1 MIARRGIAIAST
13 ALAMVVAATVV
24 ASTSA
29 QTADRSVET
38 TTYSATPTTA
48 REAVRERPRGVV
60 EDCSTAPGWPGG
72 SAREFTS
79 RANRVVG
86 PLALEGAGVM
96 LAYAESVGGN
106 KLLVHVRGE
115 HRVTLELSRQTRI
128 DVGFAFGSPL
138 GATRASKWNL
148 RNTRRVVTFRACQRA
163 ERSGLTEDWPEWPVT
178 GWVGWL
184 LASSPRCVPLLVWV
198 DDEPSPRR
206 AVIPFGVRHCG

>member
-1 MIARRGIAIAST
+1 MTARGGIAIVST
-13 ALAMVVAATVV
+13 VVAMAVAATVV

-29 QTADRSVET
+29 ETA
-38 TTYSATPTTA
+38 
-48 REAVRERPRGVV
+48 RERPRGVV

-79 RANRVVG
+79 RWNRVVG

-96 LAYAESVGGN
+96 LAYADSAGGN
-106 KLLVHVRGE
+106 KLLVHVRGG
-115 HRVTLELSRQTRI
+115 HRVTLELSRQTRM
-128 DVGFAFGSPL
+128 DVGFAFGAPL

-148 RNTRRVVTFRACQRA
+148 RNTRRVVTFRACQRG
-163 ERSGLTEDWPEWPVT
+163 ERSELFDDYDEWPVT
-178 GWVGWL
+178 AWVGFL

-206 AVIPFGVRHCG
+206 TVIRFGVSNCD

>member
-1 MIARRGIAIAST
+1 MA
-13 ALAMVVAATVV
+13 VVAATVV

-29 QTADRSVET
+29 HTADRSVELT
-38 TTYSATPTTA
+38 THSATPTTS

-60 EDCSTAPGWPGG
+60 EDCATAQGWPGG

-79 RANRVVG
+79 RWNLVVG

-96 LAYAESVGGN
+96 LGYTQSVGGN
-106 KLLVHVRGE
+106 KLLVHVRGG
-115 HRVTLELSRQTRI
+115 HRVTLELSRQTRTE
-128 DVGFAFGSPL
+128 VGLAFGSPL

-148 RNTRRVVTFRACQRA
+148 RNTRRVVTFRACQRG
-163 ERSGLTEDWPEWPVT
+163 EGLGLSFGDEWPVT
-178 GWVGWL
+178 AWVGFL

-206 AVIPFGVRHCG
+206 TVIQFGVPSCD